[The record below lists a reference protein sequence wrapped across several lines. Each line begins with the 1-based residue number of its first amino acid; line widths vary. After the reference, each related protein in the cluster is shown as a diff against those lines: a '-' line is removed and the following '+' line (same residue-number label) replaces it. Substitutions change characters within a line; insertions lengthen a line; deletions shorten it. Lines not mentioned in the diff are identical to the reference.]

1 MHDLPMFML
10 ETINKLFPAE
20 FLSIIHSY
28 LFLLSL
34 GGSLLVCS
42 IVLLIWQLN
51 VLMLGSTITIN
62 TSDTIRGIIK
72 LLNLVLNRHV
82 ARLRVIQLLL

>member
-10 ETINKLFPAE
+10 ETINKFLSAK
-20 FLSIIHSY
+20 FLSIIYCS
-28 LFLLSL
+28 LFLLGL

-51 VLMLGSTITIN
+51 VLMLGSTITID
-62 TSDTIRGIIK
+62 TSDTVRGIIK

>member
-1 MHDLPMFML
+1 MFMF

-20 FLSIIHSY
+20 FLSIIIHCS
-28 LFLLSL
+28 LFILSL
-34 GGSLLVCS
+34 DGSLLVYS

-51 VLMLGSTITIN
+51 VLMLGSSNTID
-62 TSDTIRGIIK
+62 TSDTVRGIIK
-72 LLNLVLNRHV
+72 LLNLILNRHV